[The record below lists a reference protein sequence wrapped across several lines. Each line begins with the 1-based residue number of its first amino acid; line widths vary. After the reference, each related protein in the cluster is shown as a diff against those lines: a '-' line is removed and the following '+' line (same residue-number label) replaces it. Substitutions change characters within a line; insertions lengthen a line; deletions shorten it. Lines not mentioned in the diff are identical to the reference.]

1 MVDLCAI
8 KNSFTDNTPTP
19 HPQLVPLHLPS
30 PVSLCRTLIFS
41 MVSLFLCVS
50 SLHFIGMGCDS
61 LSLSLFVRVV
71 SPFILRLLPSLSS
84 LFKNLPWKR
93 DRRAPAVSLTHS
105 SSLKSKPTEAK
116 SGYYLSSVSSLS
128 LAPILPFLPKVYEIL
143 HFEKK
148 GQPLSQTN
156 GCEQNLKGDCCINK
170 TEKINSLLKCEMDV
184 WQGLTM
190 YACACVCVCLCAY
203 SCPSACLQTLH
214 LRPLTRTYPL
224 RGGGVTKFVVVKYLW
239 FLYCL
244 SSLEANKDRHLS
256 VCDLR
261 ELEELHNVS
270 ERNKF
275 WMYTTHRQ
283 KMGNKVKDCLIKT

>member
-1 MVDLCAI
+1 MVI
-8 KNSFTDNTPTP
+8 FSKRSFKVRRQGIYFCLSSWAWLISVLLKIHSLIIPPLPTP
-19 HPQLVPLHLPS
+19 NAFLSISLPLSPS
-30 PVSLCRTLIFS
+30 VERSFS
-41 MVSLFLCVS
+41 QWYLLFLCVS

-156 GCEQNLKGDCCINK
+156 GCELNLKGDSCINK

-184 WQGLTM
+184 
-190 YACACVCVCLCAY
+190 
-203 SCPSACLQTLH
+203 
-214 LRPLTRTYPL
+214 
-224 RGGGVTKFVVVKYLW
+224 
-239 FLYCL
+239 
-244 SSLEANKDRHLS
+244 
-256 VCDLR
+256 
-261 ELEELHNVS
+261 
-270 ERNKF
+270 
-275 WMYTTHRQ
+275 
-283 KMGNKVKDCLIKT
+283 

>member
-19 HPQLVPLHLPS
+19 HPQRVPLHLPS

-71 SPFILRLLPSLSS
+71 SPFILRRLPSLSS

-156 GCEQNLKGDCCINK
+156 GCELNLKGDCCINK

-190 YACACVCVCLCAY
+190 YAYACVCVCVHTLAPRSAFKRY
-203 SCPSACLQTLH
+203 TSDPSHAH
-214 LRPLTRTYPL
+214 TRY
-224 RGGGVTKFVVVKYLW
+224 RGWCYQVCCGQIFVISLLPFILGGK
-239 FLYCL
+239 
-244 SSLEANKDRHLS
+244 
-256 VCDLR
+256 
-261 ELEELHNVS
+261 
-270 ERNKF
+270 
-275 WMYTTHRQ
+275 
-283 KMGNKVKDCLIKT
+283 

>member
-61 LSLSLFVRVV
+61 LSLSLFVRIV

-156 GCEQNLKGDCCINK
+156 GCELNLKGDCCINK

-184 WQGLTM
+184 
-190 YACACVCVCLCAY
+190 
-203 SCPSACLQTLH
+203 
-214 LRPLTRTYPL
+214 
-224 RGGGVTKFVVVKYLW
+224 
-239 FLYCL
+239 
-244 SSLEANKDRHLS
+244 
-256 VCDLR
+256 
-261 ELEELHNVS
+261 
-270 ERNKF
+270 
-275 WMYTTHRQ
+275 
-283 KMGNKVKDCLIKT
+283 

>member
-19 HPQLVPLHLPS
+19 HPQRVPLHLPS

-156 GCEQNLKGDCCINK
+156 GCELNLKGDSCINK

-190 YACACVCVCLCAY
+190 YACACVCVFVCILLPLGL
-203 SCPSACLQTLH
+203 PSNATPQTPH
-214 LRPLTRTYPL
+214 THVPVT
-224 RGGGVTKFVVVKYLW
+224 GGGVIKFVVVKYLW

-261 ELEELHNVS
+261 ELEELHKFS

-275 WMYTTHRQ
+275 WMYTTHRR
-283 KMGNKVKDCLIKT
+283 KMGNKGKHKVKT